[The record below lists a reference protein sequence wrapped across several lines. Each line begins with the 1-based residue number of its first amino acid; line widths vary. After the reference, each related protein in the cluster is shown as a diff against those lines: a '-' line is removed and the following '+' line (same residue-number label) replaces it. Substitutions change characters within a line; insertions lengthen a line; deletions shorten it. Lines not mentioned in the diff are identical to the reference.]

1 MARRRIDSNKLGR
14 GKVLLAEP
22 YMLDPHFKR
31 SVVLLTD
38 YSREEGSV
46 GFILNKPIAV
56 KINSLIDDF
65 PEIEAP
71 VYYGGP
77 VAQDTLHYVHDVGD
91 ILDESI
97 PVSQG
102 VYWSGDFTK
111 LKFLISSELIKPHNI
126 RFYLGYSGWSP
137 GQLEDEMESG
147 SWILAHM
154 DSNYAFK
161 VKHQRLWRQVMRN
174 KGGRYTVIAE
184 MPDSFHL
191 N

>member
-1 MARRRIDSNKLGR
+1 MARRRIETDQLSR

-38 YSREEGSV
+38 YSEEEGSV

-56 KINSLIDDF
+56 KINNLIDDF
-65 PEIEAP
+65 PDFEAP

-97 PVSQG
+97 PISQG
-102 VYWSGDFTK
+102 VYWSGDYEK
-111 LKFLISSELIKPHNI
+111 LKFLISSELVQPHNI
-126 RFYLGYSGWSP
+126 RFFLGYSGWSP
-137 GQLEDEMESG
+137 NQLESEMETG
-147 SWILAHM
+147 SWIVAHM

-161 VKHQRLWRQVMRN
+161 TKHKELWSQVMRN